1 MERENR
7 LPDVIFLSSEASELL
22 SSQTT
27 EAGACIDSDGN
38 GINVK
43 DASLSDV
50 SFDDAAEYRNIAQ
63 LWHPSEE
70 KPHCA
75 GALLCWCEDDKF
87 FVHEHFC
94 HDDFLWEL
102 FIKKYHLTRYC
113 YIANLMPVP
122 LI

>member
-43 DASLSDV
+43 EASLSDAL
-50 SFDDAAEYRNIAQ
+50 FDDAAEYRNIAQ
-63 LWHPSEE
+63 LWHPAEE
-70 KPHCA
+70 KPHCV
-75 GALLCWCEDDKF
+75 GALLCWREDDKF

-94 HDDFLWEL
+94 HDDFFWEL